1 MKNLFAF
8 AAFALLL
15 FGMSGCAKNDPPAL
29 VPAAVGQDL
38 SQEIKAKITALGFNA
53 SEAFITEGGY
63 IVEGDIFL
71 SNEDL
76 DKHAQEGATNLLVAN
91 EEQYRT
97 FNLVTGLPRTIVVTT
112 SGSNI
117 TTGLSN
123 AINAAIARY
132 NAENLSLTF
141 VRGGSNG
148 GGNINIR
155 VVNTNQYIASAG
167 FPSGGNPYFEIKYAK
182 TYNNYSSGFMTTV
195 VAHEM
200 GHCIGFRHT
209 DYMNRAYSCGTG
221 GNEGETTTGVGA
233 VLIPGTPS
241 GPDALS
247 WMLACLSAT
256 TNRPFNANDKVSLNY
271 LY

>member
-1 MKNLFAF
+1 MFMAGLN
-8 AAFALLL
+8 
-15 FGMSGCAKNDPPAL
+15 SCAKK
-29 VPAAVGQDL
+29 QDESNLTQGL
-38 SQEIKAKITALGFNA
+38 SQEIQQKILNLGFSPDNA
-53 SEAFITEGGY
+53 FAVEGGY

-71 SNEDL
+71 TAEDL
-76 DKHAQEGATNLLVAN
+76 EGHTHGNLPSLIVGDA
-91 EEQYRT
+91 EQYNT

-141 VRGGSNG
+141 VRGGSSG
-148 GGNINIR
+148 GGNINIKI
-155 VVNTNQYIASAG
+155 VNTNQYIASSG
-167 FPSGGNPYFEIKYAK
+167 FPTNQGNPYGTISYAK
-182 TYNNYSSGFMTTV
+182 KYNNYSLGFMTTV
-195 VAHEM
+195 IAHEM

-221 GNEGETTTGVGA
+221 GNEGQVTSGVGA
-233 VLIPGTPS
+233 VHIPGTPTS
-241 GPDALS
+241 PDPGS
-247 WMLACLSAT
+247 WMLACLSAST
-256 TNRPFNANDKVSLNY
+256 DRPFNNNDKTALDY